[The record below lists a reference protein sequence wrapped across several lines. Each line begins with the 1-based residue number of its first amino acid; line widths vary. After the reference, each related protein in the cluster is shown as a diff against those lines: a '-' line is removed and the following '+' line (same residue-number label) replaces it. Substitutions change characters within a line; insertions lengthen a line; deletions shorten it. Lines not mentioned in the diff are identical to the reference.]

1 MSTTLSTTSRQFAST
16 ASESQVQFDH
26 SAEYAPSIRGIV
38 TSGGGGLP
46 SGSFHTNSC
55 WFCSRVSQDLV
66 RAVGGTRREYGIL
79 THLPSPPQRQ
89 SWNGQAIALPLIV
102 PRLRS
107 PPMCRQYP
115 SRTFSS
121 PDWPANTTSLVPN
134 ASTACGLPSRKGAA
148 RPRQCQPRANLL
160 GGAPASMLRTP
171 FRSFIRPSSPA
182 HPRLTAGDSPAEGRA
197 RPLPLD

>member
-55 WFCSRVSQDLV
+55 WFCSSVSQDLV

-102 PRLRS
+102 PRLKS

-115 SRTFSS
+115 SRTVSS
-121 PDWPANTTSLVPN
+121 PDSPANTTSFVPN
-134 ASTACGLPSRKGAA
+134 ASTACGLPSRNGAA
-148 RPRQCQPRANLL
+148 RPRQCQPLANLL

-171 FRSFIRPSSPA
+171 LRSFISPPA
-182 HPRLTAGDSPAEGRA
+182 RQPARLTAATVELAVRRA
-197 RPLPLD
+197 RYPLD